1 MEEAQSTINLDLL
14 AYWQENAWRL
24 KFNQGFLTPQ
34 EMPPFITLDAVQSTD
49 INGPVWL
56 AMCLRESME
65 KAWIPLLIPAE
76 CLQGKLALRH
86 KVAFPYFPPY
96 FFEPSAKLHLKHR
109 ALHESFLRDQCTNE
123 QGQYLFQDFTEFQ
136 QATLTLFAQ
145 LLGEPDWQVACDAL
159 GFESVEWRVFAQS
172 DLDQPPFIEQN
183 CVKSFS
189 KANVSTYL
197 DEIDE
202 HNFFDFA
209 HLLQAQSTQ
218 QQILDQNT
226 IKNLLSILSLKV
238 GQMQAIKAPIG
249 TSADQLIEHIVANQ
263 FTLQA
268 LGKKQAPVIAVCHQ
282 NATFNKQYFDSTRF
296 ESEALFI
303 EHCQHYLDNDQ
314 LTDCAQ
320 IKQAIQQKML
330 SKYENNLNAM
340 SLMRTY
346 MKAQQDNVNEYGG
359 VEKFL
364 HSLAEED
371 EQNDAYRH
379 KYLDIYQQWERFSQT
394 QSVLQKCISWIPLVK
409 KIRQKK
415 AAQFLDSALRN
426 EPVDI
431 PYDEQL
437 IEQIR
442 ALKVKQAKNDQK
454 RIKAVGFLDQLQ
466 KAKKNWQA
474 WVQKQDGEISAS
486 DLDMTALFQ
495 LLNNLHQSLWALCA
509 LYWQA
514 DSFEQHPN
522 VAQSP
527 VDTLPR
533 PFRLD
538 VLHPV
543 LGPRPLSSEETIDL
557 LFIDGAHQL
566 TPAESLA
573 LLAKAKRAVAFGDNL
588 AVQAL
593 SLVSPEL
600 EAQLLKQ
607 YDVSE
612 TEHETLQ
619 ANGQSLNLGSTF
631 KVIQFNS
638 AQQKLSSCGLYQS
651 AQYALKSIA
660 HKNEELFNFW
670 NDQYLY
676 RSLQLEQTLIS
687 QAPAFEM
694 VSVSGRLNCGI
705 NIAEVEAVLEYLKQ
719 NTMTNAL
726 LVTPFYNQQQ
736 LLSKLLPNHISVVT
750 FQDLPPNPVS
760 TVLYSPCYTRNS
772 QRPFVHDEG
781 DAYFYSLLA
790 LASER
795 LLIIG
800 DQKIFDAK
808 LHSASGKIAK
818 WQKNVN
824 SKLEVDVK

>member
-1 MEEAQSTINLDLL
+1 MEEAQSMLNLDLL
-14 AYWQENAWRL
+14 AYWQDNAWRS

-34 EMPPFITLDAVQSTD
+34 EMPPFLTLDAVQSSDT
-49 INGPVWL
+49 NGPVWL
-56 AMCLRESME
+56 AMCLRETIE
-65 KAWIPLLIPAE
+65 KLWVPLLIPAE
-76 CLQGKLALRH
+76 CLQGKLVLRQ
-86 KVAFPYFPPY
+86 KVALPYFPPY
-96 FFEPSAKLHLKHR
+96 FFEPAAKLHLKHR
-109 ALHESFLRDQCTNE
+109 VMHESFIQEQCTSE
-123 QGQYLFQDFTEFQ
+123 QGQYLFQSFTEFQ
-136 QATLTLFAQ
+136 QATIALFAQ
-145 LLGEPDWQVACDAL
+145 LLGETDWQSACAAL
-159 GFESVEWRVFAQS
+159 GFESVEWKVFAQS
-172 DLDQPPFIEQN
+172 DLDQLHFNAQN
-183 CVKSFS
+183 CINSFS
-189 KANVSTYL
+189 RANTFTYL

-218 QQILDQNT
+218 QQLLDQNT
-226 IKNLLSILSLKV
+226 IKNLLSILSLKA
-238 GQMQAIKAPIG
+238 GQMQAIKAPVG
-249 TSADQLIEHIVANQ
+249 TSTDQLIEHTVANQ

-282 NATFNKQYFDSTRF
+282 NTTFNKQHIDRHQF
-296 ESEALFI
+296 ENEALFI
-303 EHCQHYLDNDQ
+303 EHCQQYLDNAQ

-330 SKYENNLNAM
+330 SKYETNLNAM

-346 MKAQQDNVNEYGG
+346 MKAQQDNVNQYGG

-371 EQNDAYRH
+371 EQNDSYRH

-394 QSVLQKCISWIPLVK
+394 QSVLQKCVSWIPLVK
-409 KIRQKK
+409 KIRRKK
-415 AAQFLDSALRN
+415 AAQFLDSALKN

-474 WVQKQDGEISAS
+474 WVQKQDGEISAA
-486 DLDMTALFQ
+486 DLDMTTLFQ
-495 LLNNLHQSLWALCA
+495 LLNNLHQSLWALSV

-514 DSFEQHPN
+514 DSFEHQPN
-522 VAQSP
+522 KVQSP
-527 VDTLPR
+527 VGDLPR
-533 PFRLD
+533 CFRLD

-543 LGPRPLSSEETIDL
+543 LGPRPLSNEESIDL

-566 TPAESLA
+566 TPIESLP
-573 LLAKAKRAVAFGDNL
+573 LIAKAKRVVAFGDNL

-593 SLVSPEL
+593 GVVSPEL

-607 YDVSE
+607 YEVTE

-619 ANGQSLNLGSTF
+619 SNGQSLNLGSTF
-631 KVIQFNS
+631 KAIQVNS

-651 AQYALKSIA
+651 AQYSLKSIGC
-660 HKNEELFNFW
+660 KNEALFNFW
-670 NDQYLY
+670 NDQYQH
-676 RSLQLEQTLIS
+676 RALQLEQTLS
-687 QAPAFEM
+687 PQATPFEM
-694 VSVSGRLNCGI
+694 VSVSGRLKGGI
-705 NIAEVEAVLEYLKQ
+705 NIAEVEAVVEYLKK
-719 NTMTNAL
+719 NPMTDVL
-726 LVTPFYNQQQ
+726 VVTPFYNQQQ
-736 LLSKLLPNHISVVT
+736 LLRKLLPTHFSVVT
-750 FQDLPPNPVS
+750 FQDLPPTPIS
-760 TVLYSPCYTRNS
+760 TVIYSPCYTRNS
-772 QRPFVHDEG
+772 QRPFLHDEG

-790 LASER
+790 LASEQ

-818 WQKNVN
+818 WQQNLHSRVIA
-824 SKLEVDVK
+824 DVK